1 MEAASVPLAAQVAQP
16 AVPASTVG
24 AGNDAELARLGIP
37 VPASEV
43 EPALD
48 PNPAPAK
55 PDITKAQ
62 LVGSVPVIAK
72 LLSAFG
78 VYTLSGAQQEALT
91 LALGSGAVLFLADA
105 IIRHGRAVGLGKK

>member
-1 MEAASVPLAAQVAQP
+1 MEAASVPAQPPVAPAQP
-16 AVPASTVG
+16 APSTIG
-24 AGNDAELARLGIP
+24 PGNDAELARLGVA
-37 VPASEV
+37 VPAAEI

-62 LVGSVPVIAK
+62 LIGAVPVVAK

-91 LALGSGAVLFLADA
+91 LALGSGAVLFIADA
-105 IIRHGRAVGLGKK
+105 IIRHGRAVALKK

>member
-1 MEAASVPLAAQVAQP
+1 MEDSATVGTGNDEQLAAAGL
-16 AVPASTVG
+16 AVP
-24 AGNDAELARLGIP
+24 D
-37 VPASEV
+37 PASAV
-43 EPALD
+43 AAPPVA
-48 PNPAPAK
+48 PAPAK

-91 LALGSGAVLFLADA
+91 LALGGGVALFLADA
-105 IIRHGRAVGLGKK
+105 AIRFGRNLARR